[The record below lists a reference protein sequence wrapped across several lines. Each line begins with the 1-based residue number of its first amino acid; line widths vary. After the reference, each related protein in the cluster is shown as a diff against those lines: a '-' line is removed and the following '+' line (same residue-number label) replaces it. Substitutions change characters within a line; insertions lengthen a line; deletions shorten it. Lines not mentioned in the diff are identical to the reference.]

1 MNQEKLNKYI
11 AKANE
16 IHNNFYDY
24 SKCNPNRTRDT
35 TTIICPLHGE
45 FYTSLD
51 NHISHKTKCPQ
62 CQGVKKYTT
71 ESFIEKC
78 QSIYVDEDFDYS
90 KVNYINAK
98 TNVIIHCNHKFTS
111 GNIHGDFEILP
122 KHFLEGRGCPY
133 CKGSKTT
140 VVEQI
145 QEAMKVH
152 NNKYDYTLWRNVKK
166 NSDTVSIICHCN
178 DENGKEHGV
187 FQQTLES
194 HLNGSGCPKCN
205 GGVRFTN
212 DEFQQK
218 LASKYNGK
226 ISTNDTYVNAN
237 TSLTFY
243 CHELDEDGNEH
254 GEFKQTPYQL
264 INRGVKCPKCSPH
277 AHHKEANYW
286 NNKERCEEVA
296 KLCFNKYEFQ
306 TKYCSAYRN
315 AKKNNWLDEFTEKYF
330 HNEINYKGYHE
341 KIHCVY
347 VYQFDNEKVC
357 YVGRTNNISR
367 RDRQHRNG
375 YLHSN
380 GKREYDSLHKF
391 CTENNIEMVKPIILE
406 EGLNALES
414 QIKEDS
420 WLQQYKQ
427 DGWNTL
433 NKAATGANI
442 GSLGSG
448 LKWTYDACLEE
459 SKKYK
464 SKSEMKKMNQ
474 SAYNASV
481 QNNWINDFFESL
493 KKENG
498 FWDNLDRC
506 KEEAS
511 KYKNWKMLA
520 IKCGSCY
527 NAIKRNGWKDAITF
541 KKQEK
546 DS

>member
-1 MNQEKLNKYI
+1 M
-11 AKANE
+11 
-16 IHNNFYDY
+16 
-24 SKCNPNRTRDT
+24 
-35 TTIICPLHGE
+35 
-45 FYTSLD
+45 
-51 NHISHKTKCPQ
+51 
-62 CQGVKKYTT
+62 
-71 ESFIEKC
+71 
-78 QSIYVDEDFDYS
+78 
-90 KVNYINAK
+90 
-98 TNVIIHCNHKFTS
+98 
-111 GNIHGDFEILP
+111 LP
-122 KHFLEGRGCPY
+122 
-133 CKGSKTT
+133 
-140 VVEQI
+140 
-145 QEAMKVH
+145 
-152 NNKYDYTLWRNVKK
+152 
-166 NSDTVSIICHCN
+166 
-178 DENGKEHGV
+178 
-187 FQQTLES
+187 
-194 HLNGSGCPKCN
+194 
-205 GGVRFTN
+205 
-212 DEFQQK
+212 
-218 LASKYNGK
+218 
-226 ISTNDTYVNAN
+226 IST
-237 TSLTFY
+237 
-243 CHELDEDGNEH
+243 
-254 GEFKQTPYQL
+254 
-264 INRGVKCPKCSPH
+264 
-277 AHHKEANYW
+277 
-286 NNKERCEEVA
+286 
-296 KLCFNKYEFQ
+296 
-306 TKYCSAYRN
+306 
-315 AKKNNWLDEFTEKYF
+315 
-330 HNEINYKGYHE
+330 
-341 KIHCVY
+341 
-347 VYQFDNEKVC
+347 
-357 YVGRTNNISR
+357 

-391 CTENNIEMVKPIILE
+391 CAENNIEMVKPIILE

-527 NAIKRNGWKDAITF
+527 NAIKQNGWKDAITF